1 MQSLL
6 RHIILGV
13 TLPLMAVLAGCSDD
27 LGQDSPSVPGS
38 LTVRLVTG
46 ADGGSR
52 ADVEG
57 SPDLLSPATA
67 DERRINDLRLFA
79 FPVDG
84 GQLLKVSLTP
94 LPTAD
99 EMADERYKNYVIEDV
114 TPGKYRIYVIANQP
128 SCADVMT
135 EDELKARVL
144 RYSETELPV
153 PGDLPMVYEPRE
165 VTEISAGGSAVTANL
180 QFTCVKVRYNL
191 IFDKVGNQATAESFG
206 SNGLIISSVRG
217 ERLTASTPLVL
228 GGAMST
234 LNSGGTDNTFAA
246 SLPSG
251 RYFADWTETP
261 DAPGDMDVI
270 DTSGQEAPASYADRW
285 VYQGTVYLPE
295 RYLSDDKEQS
305 ELVVEA
311 VVADP
316 AYGPAPDGTVGPDIP
331 AGAKNTY
338 RIPLGHSNAEG
349 QPRQFP
355 RGTYYEII
363 GRIET
368 TEFTEYQTEVRVR
381 DWVPVA
387 MADFGHTTLAV
398 DKTKASVGSL
408 RYDSICYTSN
418 APEVIM
424 GCDEAIDGR
433 PVIVQYAHDKERGVL
448 SFRINPEIPV
458 SAFREGSEFPPHG
471 STKVWVQANNLRKYL
486 DVEYDVTPM
495 FEVRPLEVTIN
506 WLENQPDSP
515 TYVKT
520 FSYQT
525 NLGGID
531 FIGRESDFTLTDG
544 ASTIKIECADPTA
557 AIGTFTVTATTNP
570 VNETVHEFTVG
581 PRDAGRESMRQ
592 DIRVTV
598 KPPVGNY
605 RILFRAINDN
615 QGAHDGGWNQVTFN
629 TPLAEGEGNW
639 TDGWDGYH
647 NIYVYT
653 QIGETVGGNIP
664 EYYVWRFTG
673 SWPGEAM
680 SRSQYAGW
688 YLKEFTPEATAS
700 NVSGENEAYRPESIK
715 KIKPG
720 ETLLMFNANRYEW
733 IDGKNKNDRG
743 ESRHRCTHHLD
754 PGMQLFDYEDREGW
768 IIYDPLIQM
777 PYYTV
782 FDSRPEVRNVTY
794 TVYSTK
800 KPVKWYRKYGKS
812 DSDGVFTVGANI
824 ASQACQDASGKI
836 WYKTIGM
843 VFKSPEGQYAKYI
856 TIVFDDNTEAVL
868 FNGANFIDDESNASG
883 SYDNGRWSQEIPKG
897 LSESKVRTVY
907 IKSSGTPNA
916 YCWIDGTT
924 ECPVT
929 WPGAVMTSL
938 GNSWW
943 KYEFDIKYNM
953 VKFSFNGNSGT
964 ADFSCPD
971 LKNYYDWNGVY
982 QYSDKPE

>member
-13 TLPLMAVLAGCSDD
+13 ALPLMAVLAGCSDD
-27 LGQDSPSVPGS
+27 PGRDTPSLPGS

-84 GQLLKVSLTP
+84 GQLLKVPLTP
-94 LPTAD
+94 VPSAD

-144 RYSETELPV
+144 RYSETELPA

-165 VTEISAGGSAVTANL
+165 VTEISAGGSVVTANL

-206 SNGLIISSVRG
+206 SNGLIIPGVRG
-217 ERLTASTPLVL
+217 ERLTATTHLVL
-228 GGAMST
+228 GGAMNS
-234 LNSGGTDNTFAA
+234 LNSGGADNTFSA

-270 DTSGQEAPASYADRW
+270 DTSGQTAPASYADRW

-316 AYGPAPDGTVGPDIP
+316 AYGPAPDGTAGPDIP

-398 DKTKASVGSL
+398 DKTMASVGSL

-418 APEVIM
+418 APEVVM
-424 GCDEAIDGR
+424 GCDEEIDGK

-495 FEVRPLEVTIN
+495 FEVRPLEMTIN

-615 QGAHDGGWNQVTFN
+615 QGAHDGNSIGVNFN
-629 TPLAEGEGNW
+629 SPLPEGGPNNW
-639 TDGWDGYH
+639 DDGWRGNH

-673 SWPGEAM
+673 SWPGEGM
-680 SRSQYAGW
+680 QQSTFPGW
-688 YLKEFTPEATAS
+688 YLKEFTPTAS
-700 NVSGENEAYRPESIK
+700 ATNTQGNTVSSKE
-715 KIKPG
+715 IKPG
-720 ETLLMFNANRYEW
+720 ETLLMFNAN
-733 IDGKNKNDRG
+733 IPGNDRPAQ
-743 ESRHRCTHHLD
+743 SRHRCTHHLD

-768 IIYDPLIQM
+768 ILYDPLIQM

-782 FDSRPEVRNVTY
+782 FDTRPEVRNVTY

-800 KPVKWYRKYGKS
+800 RPVRWYRNYGKA
-812 DSDGVFTVGANI
+812 DNDGVFTLQSTISSVTGE
-824 ASQACQDASGKI
+824 DASGKI

-883 SYDNGRWSQEIPKG
+883 SYDNGVWRHSIPT
-897 LSESKVRTVY
+897 LNDVTSKVLYYHNTTGWSTVKAHCY
-907 IKSSGTPNA
+907 NNANQDENNGGWPGQEMTSMGNGWYRLEIRIDLDMVVFNNGKGGGGNQFPSTGGFPVAAGNNYYNPN
-916 YCWIDGTT
+916 GVTTT
-924 ECPVT
+924 ERP
-929 WPGAVMTSL
+929 
-938 GNSWW
+938 
-943 KYEFDIKYNM
+943 
-953 VKFSFNGNSGT
+953 
-964 ADFSCPD
+964 
-971 LKNYYDWNGVY
+971 
-982 QYSDKPE
+982 

>member
-531 FIGRESDFTLTDG
+531 FIGRESVFTLTDG

-615 QGAHDGGWNQVTFN
+615 QGAHDGNSGSVNFN
-629 TPLAEGEGNW
+629 SPLVEGVGNNNW
-639 TDGWDGYH
+639 TDGWEGNH

-673 SWPGEAM
+673 SWPGEKM
-680 SRSQYAGW
+680 QQSTFPGW
-688 YLKEFTPEATAS
+688 YLKEFTPTAS
-700 NVSGENEAYRPESIK
+700 ATNTQGNTVSSKE
-715 KIKPG
+715 IKPG
-720 ETLLMFNANRYEW
+720 ETLLMFNANYP
-733 IDGKNKNDRG
+733 GNDRPAQ
-743 ESRHRCTHHLD
+743 SRHRCTHHLD

-768 IIYDPLIQM
+768 ILYDPLIQM

-782 FDSRPEVRNVTY
+782 FDSRPEIRNVTY

-800 KPVKWYRKYGKS
+800 RPVRWYRNYGKS
-812 DSDGVFTVGANI
+812 NDGVFTLQSTISSVTGE
-824 ASQACQDASGKI
+824 DASGKI
-836 WYKTIGM
+836 WYKTTGM

-868 FNGANFIDDESNASG
+868 FNGANYIDNELNASG
-883 SYDNGRWSQEIPKG
+883 SYDNGVWRHSIPTLTETTTKVIYYQNDWNWG
-897 LSESKVRTVY
+897 NVKAHCWNSSKDTVNN
-907 IKSSGTPNA
+907 G
-916 YCWIDGTT
+916 G
-924 ECPVT
+924 
-929 WPGAVMTSL
+929 WPGQTMESI
-938 GNSWW
+938 GNGWYRLEVAPNLD
-943 KYEFDIKYNM
+943 KVVFNDGNGNQTPGQNQGGFDI
-953 VKFSFNGNSGT
+953 VFGN
-964 ADFSCPD
+964 
-971 LKNYYDWNGVY
+971 NYYNHAGITGNR
-982 QYSDKPE
+982 P